1 MTDLA
6 DRVAAL
12 AAAIETRA
20 TATSASGRRL
30 LVGIVGPPGSGK
42 STLAEALVA
51 RLDGARTG
59 RAALL
64 SQDGFHYDDAV
75 LDAAGMRPRKG
86 APETFDVAGLVHC
99 LKRLAARDEAEV
111 AVPVFDR
118 RLEIARAGARLI
130 ERASEIVVVEG
141 NWLLLDETP
150 WSAVRPWLDLTAMLQ
165 VPEAV
170 LRARLEARWCDLGF
184 DPASIAAKVDGND
197 LPNARRVLA
206 ASAAADLVL

>member
-6 DRVAAL
+6 DRVTTL

-20 TATSASGRRL
+20 TGRRL

-51 RLDGARTG
+51 RLQATRPG

-75 LDAAGMRPRKG
+75 LDPAGMRPRKG
-86 APETFDVAGLVHC
+86 APETFDVAGLVQC
-99 LKRLAARDEAEV
+99 LKRLAARDEAAV

-118 RLEIARAGARLI
+118 AIEIARAGARLI
-130 ERASEIVVVEG
+130 EPAAEIVVVEG
-141 NWLLLDETP
+141 NWLLLDEAP
-150 WSAVRPWLDLTAMLQ
+150 WRAVRPWLDLTAMLQ

-170 LRARLEARWCDLGF
+170 LRERLEARWRDLGF
-184 DPASIAAKVDGND
+184 DEAAIAAKVDGND
-197 LPNARRVLA
+197 LPNARRVLE